1 MTGIPIYPIA
11 YTQFQKPREIRY
23 AQTPYTT
30 SGRSYMH
37 DDLSIDTKLMHDLM
51 RRNTTGS
58 LELVDNMMSLFS
70 AQNGR
75 CPVVGKPFV
84 EVEGIFCH
92 HIVPKCR
99 GGDDSYHNLILINKV
114 VTPLLREISK
124 EAAKTLIKELGI
136 KKKGIGKVNYLRH
149 RLGLESI

>member
-1 MTGIPIYPIA
+1 MIQKLINKHKNDKRDKHTC
-11 YTQFQKPREIRY
+11 FQI
-23 AQTPYTT
+23 
-30 SGRSYMH
+30 SYE
-37 DDLSIDTKLMHDLM
+37 K
-51 RRNTTGS
+51 
-58 LELVDNMMSLFS
+58 
-70 AQNGR
+70 QNGR

-84 EVEGIFCH
+84 EVEGIHCH

-124 EAAKTLIKELGI
+124 EASKMLIKELGI